1 MKSKAAV
8 AKALKEKGIPL
19 PEEDTFDAL
28 MHRFNSWEAKR
39 GYLFRRIKSRFYAR
53 QQLPVEIPIGTVIF
67 VPASQFART
76 VMKTGAM
83 FPLGRAEYNPDVH
96 TLIDVPKTE
105 TFEEPKVEKPKPKAK
120 KATPKKKSSAKVKKS
135 GNNKSISS
143 DNS

>member
-8 AKALKEKGIPL
+8 AKALTAKGIPL

-39 GYLFRRIKSRFYAR
+39 GYLFRRIKSRHFAK
-53 QQLPVEIPIGTVIF
+53 QQLPLEIPLGTVIF

-76 VMKTGAM
+76 IMKTGAM
-83 FPLGRAEYNPDVH
+83 FPLGRAEYNPDIH

-105 TFEEPKVEKPKPKAK
+105 TFEEPKPKVEKK
-120 KATPKKKSSAKVKKS
+120 KATPKKSSSAKVKKS
-135 GNNKSISS
+135 GNNKSNKKS
-143 DNS
+143 N